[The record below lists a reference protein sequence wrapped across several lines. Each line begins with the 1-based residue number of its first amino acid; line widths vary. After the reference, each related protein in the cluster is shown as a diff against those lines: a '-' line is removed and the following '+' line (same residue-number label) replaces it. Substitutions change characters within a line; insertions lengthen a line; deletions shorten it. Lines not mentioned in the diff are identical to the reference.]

1 MQLLH
6 FVLNRRQQIS
16 AMLFR
21 FVMVVVSFEVEQVSL
36 KLMLCFLNLLLLAS
50 EVLIFIKLFELIT
63 LPITSCMIAVL
74 LPVAKTDPTIFIF
87 AQTASHMNA
96 TLIFLN
102 LSLTRWTSFRVC
114 KNPLNIWAFSGIL
127 FPPLLSTFAVCRLMR
142 IQTTWEAKRSSAI
155 ALHIRGIGV
164 NVFLIEKLATFPW
177 AAFNKLVF
185 VCVRSAKLNPVFLK
199 HIWVNRKES
208 FEDTVANLNV
218 APRLHAPGF

>member
-6 FVLNRRQQIS
+6 FVLDRRQQIS

-50 EVLIFIKLFELIT
+50 EVLIFIKLFELVTI
-63 LPITSCMIAVL
+63 PITSCMIAVL
-74 LPVAKTDPTIFIF
+74 LPVAKTDPTILIF

-114 KNPLNIWAFSGIL
+114 KNPLNI
-127 FPPLLSTFAVCRLMR
+127 
-142 IQTTWEAKRSSAI
+142 
-155 ALHIRGIGV
+155 
-164 NVFLIEKLATFPW
+164 
-177 AAFNKLVF
+177 
-185 VCVRSAKLNPVFLK
+185 
-199 HIWVNRKES
+199 
-208 FEDTVANLNV
+208 
-218 APRLHAPGF
+218 